1 MKKKNVGKEAKLKI
15 EIDLPEGHSGLRLV
29 DLGGGKIVLV
39 NENGDVVQGA
49 EFSRSVFHDRES
61 GKIKNR
67 TVYTGVGDFASISGL
82 EELASLE
89 KFVVIDT
96 NSKEIGLKKVSAA
109 AFAVF
114 SIEKCSG
121 KYLISAVDGASFIYE
136 FHDAVGNPEM
146 LAISIFISEVC
157 NKPEWVGSGV
167 GIVNDS
173 ELGNHPAFNRR
184 EMPIYNN
191 VYLPD
196 RFNILYAGF
205 DSGNEALNGIVK
217 VLDKHSN
224 EHLRGLVESGV
235 DDLPNVGVL
244 CDGTAVCFRCLRF
257 DGLKIDNPEV
267 GGIEV
272 TDNTTCQIVISG

>member
-29 DLGGGKIVLV
+29 DLGGGKIALV
-39 NENGDVVQGA
+39 NESGDVVQGA

-82 EELASLE
+82 DELALLE

-96 NSKEIGLKKVSAA
+96 NSKEVGPKKVSAA

-114 SIEKCSG
+114 SIEKCSE
-121 KYLISAVDGASFIYE
+121 KYLISAVDDASFIYE
-136 FHDAVGNPEM
+136 FHDAIGNPEM
-146 LAISIFISEVC
+146 LAISMFISEVC

-173 ELGNHPAFNRR
+173 ELGSHPFFNRR

-191 VYLPD
+191 VYLPE

-217 VLDKHSN
+217 LLDKHSN
-224 EHLRGLVESGV
+224 EYLRGLVESGTN
-235 DDLPNVGVL
+235 DLPNVGVL
-244 CDGTAVCFRCLRF
+244 CDGTSVRFRCLRF